1 MILTAY
7 FIPYPIKSE
16 SLTVILMPDQK
27 TISVSFFAFVF
38 KVFES
43 SIRTFVNTIFDV
55 NGKVDRT
62 SAYLASLETLKLFL
76 FASQQF
82 QSQIKTDASFF
93 RGLMQRN
100 FFKVSKQLSHK
111 NPVVHY
117 ANKDDG
123 CKFPKLACFVK
134 NICILSAFISV
145 HFFKIC
151 FLNIFFKVCNRSPN
165 FPCN

>member
-1 MILTAY
+1 MIHSLPNQKWKPDSDIHAGL
-7 FIPYPIKSE
+7 E
-16 SLTVILMPDQK
+16 SD
-27 TISVSFFAFVF
+27 FC
-38 KVFES
+38 
-43 SIRTFVNTIFDV
+43 
-55 NGKVDRT
+55 
-62 SAYLASLETLKLFL
+62 FL
-76 FASQQF
+76 FCLCI
-82 QSQIKTDASFF
+82 QSLWKFHQNFRKYHLRCEWKSRQNICLFGKFGDFKIVFVRFVAVPKSNKTDASFF
-93 RGLMQRN
+93 KGLMQRN
-100 FFKVSKQLSHK
+100 FFFKVSKQLSHK